1 MPCKRTY
8 PSPAQIYSKPLNQNT
23 DPNRKR
29 RRSGSHKKLAQPKT
43 EQASFLCFLT
53 SQKEKRKK
61 EEERE
66 SFSPPRFFPFP
77 QLRHCS
83 PILSS
88 TTTTPKIQ
96 SCENKRRHNNRTL
109 LLPSEPNQKNQNRT
123 EKKKCRAKKIYD
135 NNNFMIISNNNR
147 DFGSFGERFW
157 QRERSSGR
165 RRWCKG
171 RPHSSYT
178 SLTLV

>member
-1 MPCKRTY
+1 MFKNTTTTSLKKTRKMTCKRTY
-8 PSPAQIYSKPLNQNT
+8 PSPPQIYSKPLNQNT

-29 RRSGSHKKLAQPKT
+29 RRRTTSGFQKKLAQPKT
-43 EQASFLCFLT
+43 EQASFLRFLT
-53 SQKEKRKK
+53 SQKRK
-61 EEERE
+61 ERRE
-66 SFSPPRFFPFP
+66 SASPPRFFPFP

-96 SCENKRRHNNRTL
+96 SCENKRRHNNRT
-109 LLPSEPNQKNQNRT
+109 

-135 NNNFMIISNNNR
+135 NNNFMIISTNSR
-147 DFGSFGERFW
+147 DFGSLGERFW
-157 QRERSSGR
+157 QRGRSSGR

-171 RPHSSYT
+171 RPHSSYS